1 MKSMLLGKG
10 LLPLCAL
17 ALLLFTQCD
26 KDDNDN
32 DDNVRLEITDAP
44 IDDANVQGVFVT
56 VASVKID
63 GEPMTGFSG
72 RQTIDLLAYQQ
83 GDVKSLGT
91 GKLAAGAHSN
101 VTLVLD
107 YDADANGNSP
117 GSYVL
122 TTDGVKHALKT
133 SANTTSEVTTAAN
146 FTTTDNDRTDLVL
159 DFDLRK
165 AISYS
170 NGSGASDYEFNST
183 SELNA
188 AIRVVEKEET
198 GTVSGTVT
206 DGLNTSKKFV
216 VYAYTKGTFNAAT
229 EKQGPVQFKNAVTS
243 AEVDAQGNYKLAFLE
258 EGTYELHFI
267 GYEDANEDGKYEL
280 EGSLLLDLLGS
291 LDLKNIS
298 VAAKATVDIDV
309 DVTGILPL

>member
-10 LLPLCAL
+10 LIPLCAL

-32 DDNVRLEITDAP
+32 DNVRLEITDAP
-44 IDDANVQGVFVT
+44 IDDANIQGVFVT
-56 VASVKID
+56 VANVKID
-63 GEPMTGFSG
+63 GEPMSGFSG

-107 YDADANGNSP
+107 YDADANGNNP

-122 TTDGVKHALKT
+122 TTDGVKHALKS
-133 SANTTSEVTTAAN
+133 SANTTSEVTTTAN
-146 FTTTDNDRTDLVL
+146 FETTENDRTDLVL
-159 DFDLRK
+159 DFDVRK
-165 AISYS
+165 AISYA
-170 NGSGASDYEFNST
+170 NSGASQYNFNSNA
-183 SELNA
+183 ELNA
-188 AIRVVEKEET
+188 AVRVVTKDKT
-198 GTVSGTVT
+198 GTVSGTIT
-206 DGLNTSKKFV
+206 DQLSTSEKFV

-229 EKQGPVQFKNAVTS
+229 EKQGPIQFKNAVTS
-243 AEVDAQGNYKLAFLE
+243 AVVDAQGNYKLAFLE

-267 GYEDANEDGKYEL
+267 GYEDANSDGKFEL
-280 EGSLLLDLLGS
+280 EGSLLLNLLGS
-291 LDLKNIS
+291 LDLNNIS
-298 VAAKATVDIDV
+298 VAAKTTLDIDV
-309 DVTGILPL
+309 TVTGILPL

>member
-10 LLPLCAL
+10 LIPLCAL

-32 DDNVRLEITDAP
+32 EHVRLEITDAP

-56 VASVKID
+56 VANVKID

-107 YDADANGNSP
+107 YDADATGNNP
-117 GSYVL
+117 GCYVL
-122 TTDGVKHALKT
+122 TTDGVKHALKS
-133 SANTTSEVTTAAN
+133 SANTTTEVTTAAN
-146 FTTTDNDRTDLVL
+146 FETTENNRTDLVL
-159 DFDLRK
+159 DFDVRK
-165 AISYS
+165 AIAYA
-170 NGSGASDYEFNST
+170 GSGASQYNFNGTTDLNAAVRVVNKAGTGTISGTCTDALST
-183 SELNA
+183 SE
-188 AIRVVEKEET
+188 
-198 GTVSGTVT
+198 
-206 DGLNTSKKFV
+206 KFV

-229 EKQGPVQFKNAVTS
+229 EKQGPIQFKNAVTS
-243 AEVDAQGNYKLAFLE
+243 AVVDAQGNYTLSFLK

-267 GYEDANEDGKYEL
+267 GYEDANNDGKFEL
-280 EGSLLLDLLGS
+280 EGALLLNLLGS
-291 LDLKNIS
+291 LDLNNIS
-298 VAAKATVDIDV
+298 VAAKTTVDIDV
-309 DVTGILPL
+309 TVTGILPL

>member
-10 LLPLCAL
+10 LIPLCAL

-32 DDNVRLEITDAP
+32 DNVRLEITDAP
-44 IDDANVQGVFVT
+44 IDDANIQGVFVT
-56 VASVKID
+56 VANVKID
-63 GEPMTGFSG
+63 GEPMSGFSG

-83 GDVKSLGT
+83 GDVKSLGG

-107 YDADANGNSP
+107 YDADANGNNP

-122 TTDGVKHALKT
+122 TTDGVKHALKS
-133 SANTTSEVTTAAN
+133 SANTTSEVTTTAN
-146 FTTTDNDRTDLVL
+146 FETTENDRTDLVL

-165 AISYS
+165 AVAYA
-170 NGSGASDYEFNST
+170 GSGGSQYQFNGNA
-183 SELNA
+183 ELNA
-188 AIRVVEKEET
+188 AVRVVTKDKT
-198 GTVSGTVT
+198 GTVSGTIT
-206 DGLNTSKKFV
+206 DQLSTSEKFV

-229 EKQGPVQFKNAVTS
+229 EKQGPIQFKNAVTS
-243 AEVDAQGNYKLAFLE
+243 AVVDAQGNYKLAFLE

-267 GYEDANEDGKYEL
+267 GYEDADSDGKFEL
-280 EGSLLLDLLGS
+280 EGSLLLNLLGS
-291 LDLKNIS
+291 LDLNNIS
-298 VAAKATVDIDV
+298 VAAKTTLDIDV
-309 DVTGILPL
+309 TVTGILPL